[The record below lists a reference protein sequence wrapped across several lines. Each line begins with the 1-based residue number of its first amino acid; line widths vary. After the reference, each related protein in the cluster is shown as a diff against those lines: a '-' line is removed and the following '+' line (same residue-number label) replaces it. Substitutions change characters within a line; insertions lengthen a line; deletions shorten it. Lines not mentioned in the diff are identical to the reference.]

1 MDKKLQCVIQSQ
13 KSCRAGGAAAPIG
26 LNYIVFTVP
35 GFVNS
40 DLKIF

>member
-13 KSCRAGGAAAPIG
+13 KSCRAGGAAPID